1 MTSFPNSPLLQKGAI
16 IGLDPFNPVASVIIF
31 QYNPD
36 TMTRTITAQT
46 TGGDG
51 DRGEALRLK
60 GPPQESIKLDVEIDA
75 ADQLEQGNGIAGSMG
90 VYPALAALEMLLY
103 PKSALVIANE
113 VLLNLGVI
121 EIIPAEAPLTLFVWG
136 VNRILPVRLSGL
148 TITEEAYDPNL
159 NPIRAKVSLDLR
171 VLNYHDLG
179 LLSVGGTLFMAHQ
192 IAKEVMATVGSVG
205 NIAGS
210 VSASL
215 SIGG

>member
-1 MTSFPNSPLLQKGAI
+1 MTSFPGSPRLQKGAI
-16 IGLDPFNPVASVIIF
+16 IGLDPFNPRASVIIF

-75 ADQLEQGNGIAGSMG
+75 TDQLERGDHIAGSLG
-90 VYPALAALEMLLY
+90 VYPVLAALEMLLY
-103 PKSALVIANE
+103 PKSALVIRNE
-113 VLLNLGVI
+113 VLLNLGSI
-121 EIIPAEAPLTLFVWG
+121 EIIAPEAPLTLFAWG
-136 VNRILPVRLSGL
+136 AKRILPVRLTELS
-148 TITEEAYDPNL
+148 ITEEAYDPNL
-159 NPIRAKVSLDLR
+159 NPIRAKVSLGLR

-179 LLSVGGTLFMAHQ
+179 LLSAGGTLFMAHQ
-192 IAKEVMATVGSVG
+192 IAKEVMATIGSAG
-205 NIAGS
+205 NIAGA
-210 VSASL
+210 VSGNI